1 MHGIFHLIALGI
13 THLLTSVG
21 RYAPGLAIRSVLRT
35 HSHELLTRYAALMQG
50 SSIKGISKLFI

>member
-1 MHGIFHLIALGI
+1 MHGIFHLIDLGI
-13 THLLTSVG
+13 TLHFVTG

-35 HSHELLTRYAALMQG
+35 HSHELLTRYAALMQD